1 LVDLPGYGYARRG
14 KENREKLREI
24 IEDYVLERTAMTS
37 LFVLVDSRHKPQAI
51 DLEFMEWLGENGVP
65 FSIVFTKG
73 DKQGTGRLSMN
84 VGQYKTEMLKTWDEL
99 PPIFV
104 TSAETAVGKEDIL
117 KYIDKVNKSL

>member
-1 LVDLPGYGYARRG
+1 
-14 KENREKLREI
+14 
-24 IEDYVLERTAMTS
+24 MTS

-51 DLEFMEWLGENGVP
+51 DLEFMELFGENGVP
-65 FSIVFTKG
+65 FSILFTKG